1 MGTANLL
8 RKNSA
13 LQGDRADSPVV
24 VHRDRQAAMARGA
37 EAVPEKAA
45 ARLRVGDNQVVPSNR
60 ISGAKDYSVGPV
72 GRLAPLVG
80 ENRISI
86 PRDLRTSAR
95 RDRLPADIPRDRL
108 PMRGGCRRKDRLQLL
123 PGSRRSR
130 RHRRSKRS
138 LPINPTPQQ
147 IGAVTGANP
156 RCHDPAMAALRSPPL
171 RLSRNKC
178 RCNLSLALRFR
189 PPGAHCLC
197 GPGVPPDEGSL

>member
-1 MGTANLL
+1 
-8 RKNSA
+8 
-13 LQGDRADSPVV
+13 VV
-24 VHRDRQAAMARGA
+24 VRRDRQTAMARGA

-60 ISGAKDYSVGPV
+60 ISGAEGYSMGTA
-72 GRLAPLVG
+72 GRLALPVG
-80 ENRISI
+80 ENRISV
-86 PRDLRTSAR
+86 PRDLRTSA
-95 RDRLPADIPRDRL
+95 PWDRL
-108 PMRGGCRRKDRLQLL
+108 PMRGDCRRKDRLQLL

-171 RLSRNKC
+171 PLSRYKC
-178 RCNLSLALRFR
+178 RRTSALLFDFVRQTLIAFAGPASHQTKDRFENFTAGRGMTVQEGIESLRR
-189 PPGAHCLC
+189 N
-197 GPGVPPDEGSL
+197 GPNH